1 MNQHEDE
8 GSNALAGTTVPIKQG
23 MEEDGSNQLVTNLKA
38 IFDHTTEGL
47 ILLDTEGVLKAFNA
61 KAVQNHQLTKNVD
74 DLELGKKL
82 VDYIEGDRK
91 AYFESLIAQVL
102 LGETISYD
110 IDYDG
115 EDNRKYWFHT
125 TLSPVKENGTITGIC
140 LVRTEIT
147 ARKNAEELIRHSEEK
162 YHNLFESSPLPM
174 WVIDIESFLFLDVNT
189 AGVNLL
195 GYSREELLTMRIDSL
210 WTDESREQNR
220 KKVQHYKLDKTTVH
234 AILQYRTK
242 NGKVI
247 TADIISQPIEFDQRE
262 ARLTQ
267 AKDITEKLETERII
281 QLSEQRFRALVQE
294 GADLIGILNANAD
307 FEYLSPNSHSIVGTP
322 AEFFI
327 GKNALQF
334 IHEEDQERVMK
345 SFNLMGIQKQVTI
358 EPFRFKGAGSQWHWM
373 ETFATNMMDD
383 SSVGGIVVNSR
394 NVTERIEH
402 QRKLKESN
410 DRYDTLAKATSDTI
424 WDWDISSSRM
434 HYSNGMYQ
442 MFGYKQPEV
451 ENVADWWK
459 QKIHPDDQSAVSASL
474 KELFEKKETNL
485 QIEYRF
491 RCADG
496 TYKDVLDRGFL
507 LTDKEGKPI
516 RMIGAMQDISERKK
530 TENEIKQINERFEL
544 ATRAVKD
551 AVFEWDIIED
561 TTYWGEGLE
570 TIFGHKRTVGKMD
583 PSIWSKNVHPDEL
596 EELNEDLKQS
606 FAKHLPANSREY
618 RFRCADGSYKTVFD
632 KSIILYNNEGHP
644 IKMIGAIQDVTEL
657 RKREHER
664 EFLIQELT
672 QNNKN
677 LKQFSYIT
685 SHNLRAP
692 ISNLLG
698 LLQLVDKNKLTDPL
712 LLEILDGFQTST
724 ELLNDTIND
733 LAKVLVIKNNT
744 AVPQEDI
751 SLQDMLDKVLGQIKN
766 LIDEHHPEIQVNF
779 SEVPSIPFSSTYMES
794 IFLNLL
800 TNAIKYKSPHRKL
813 KIAIDTYHEDDDKIM
828 FIFTDNGIGLDVER
842 YKDRLFGLYQRF
854 HNHPDSRGLGLYLV
868 RSQLESLGGSINIKS
883 KVGEGTSFILTFK
896 R

>member
-1 MNQHEDE
+1 MKQYEDE
-8 GSNALAGTTVPIKQG
+8 GSNVFSGTAVSVMQSMG
-23 MEEDGSNQLVTNLKA
+23 EDGSNQLAANLKA

-61 KAVQNHQLTKNVD
+61 KAIQNHKLTKNVN
-74 DLELGKKL
+74 DLAVGKKL
-82 VDYIEGDRK
+82 VDYIEGSRK
-91 AYFESLIAQVL
+91 IYFESLIAQVL
-102 LGETISYD
+102 LGETIAYD
-110 IDYDG
+110 IDYEG
-115 EDNRKYWFHT
+115 EGNKKHWFHT
-125 TLSPVKENGTITGIC
+125 TLSPVREKGTITGIC

-147 ARKNAEELIRHSEEK
+147 ARKNAEELIRQSEEK

-174 WVIDIESFLFLDVNT
+174 WVIDIESFLFLDANEAAT
-189 AGVNLL
+189 KLL
-195 GYSREELLTMRIDSL
+195 GYSKEELLEMRIDSL

-220 KKVQHYKLDKTTVH
+220 KKVQLYKFDDTTVQ
-234 AILQYRTK
+234 AVIQYRTK
-242 NGKVI
+242 NDRVI
-247 TADIISQPIEFDQRE
+247 TADISSQPLEFDQKK

-294 GADLIGILNANAD
+294 GADLIGILNADAD
-307 FEYLSPNSHSIVGTP
+307 FEYLSPNSSSIVGTP
-322 AEFFI
+322 SEFFI

-334 IHEEDQERVMK
+334 IHEEDQERVMN
-345 SFNLMGIQKQVTI
+345 SFNLMDVQKQVSI
-358 EPFRFKGAGSQWHWM
+358 EPFRFKGTGSQWLWM
-373 ETFATNMMDD
+373 ETIATNMMDD

-394 NVTERIEH
+394 NVTEKIE
-402 QRKLKESN
+402 QQIKLKESN

-424 WDWDISSSRM
+424 WDWDISSNKM
-434 HYSNGMYQ
+434 HYSNGMFQ
-442 MFGYKQPEV
+442 MFGYKQSDV

-459 QKIHPDDQSAVSASL
+459 QKIHPDDQASVSAAV

-491 RCADG
+491 RSADG
-496 TYKDVLDRGFL
+496 SYKDVLDRGFL
-507 LTDKEGKPI
+507 LTDKEGNPL

-544 ATRAVKD
+544 ATRAIND
-551 AVFEWDIIED
+551 AVFEWDIVED

-570 TIFGHKRTVGKMD
+570 TIFGHKRTVGRMD

-596 EELNEDLKQS
+596 EDLKESLRHS
-606 FAKHLPANSREY
+606 FAKHLPTNSREY
-618 RFRCADGSYKTVFD
+618 RFRCSDGSYKTVFD
-632 KSIILYNNEGHP
+632 KSIILYNNEGQP
-644 IKMIGAIQDVTEL
+644 VKMIGAIQDVTEL

-664 EFLIQELT
+664 ELLIQELT

-698 LLQLVDKNKLTDPL
+698 LLQLVDKSKIADPL
-712 LLEILDGFQTST
+712 LLEILDGFKTST

-733 LAKVLVIKNNT
+733 LAKVLVIKNNA
-744 AVPQEDI
+744 AVPQENI
-751 SLQDMLDKVLGQIKN
+751 VLQDMLDKVLGQIKN
-766 LIDEHHPEIQVNF
+766 LIDEHQPVIKTGF
-779 SEVPSIPFSSTYMES
+779 DEVKSIHFSSTYMES

-800 TNAIKYKSPHRKL
+800 TNAIKYQSPDRKL
-813 KIAIDTYHEDDDKIM
+813 KIDIDAYYESDDRII
-828 FIFTDNGIGLDVER
+828 FVFTDNGIGLDVER

-868 RSQLESLGGSINIKS
+868 RSQLESLGGSIDIKS